1 MLFVLVLL
9 LLVLRRYPRRLR
21 IARRHPQRQFIPG
34 RRFSSKPSWV
44 PEEVIRLKALMPE
57 AGCRLI
63 AATFNRRLRPTL
75 GETVSKSYVAELLRQ
90 RAYEVQVLRRWIKNR
105 RPREV
110 PRNLVWGVDLTTH
123 ADATG
128 MRRHVLAIIDHAS
141 RAALAL
147 EALPDKSRRTVLPIL
162 MRTFRLYGRPR
173 FIRTDNERIFSGF
186 GFWFTLLLLG
196 VRRRPTEIGCP
207 WQNGRVERLFGTLK
221 AKLRAAQVISG
232 DHLVLALRQFR
243 FWYNHVRPH
252 QNLGALTPAEHW
264 AGLRCPARFKREYWF
279 DAWECLLQGYYLQ
292 R

>member
-1 MLFVLVLL
+1 MGIHAAFAS
-9 LLVLRRYPRRLR
+9 RGWRS
-21 IARRHPQRQFIPG
+21 QRQFVPG
-34 RRFSSKPSWV
+34 RKFQCKPSWV

-63 AATFNRRLRPTL
+63 AANFNRRLGPTR
-75 GETVSKSYVAELLRQ
+75 GETVSKSYVADPLRR
-90 RAYEVQVLRRWIKNR
+90 RAYEVQVLRRRIKNR

-123 ADATG
+123 KDAAG
-128 MRRHVLAIIDHAS
+128 MSRHVLAVIDHAS

-147 EALPDKSRRTVLPIL
+147 EAVADKSRRTVLSTL
-162 MRTFRLYGRPR
+162 MRAFRCYGRPR
-173 FIRTDNERIFSGF
+173 FIRTDNERVFSGF
-186 GFWFTLLLLG
+186 GFRLALFFLG
-196 VRRRPTEIGCP
+196 IRHRPTEIGCP

-221 AKLRAAQVISG
+221 AKLRAAEVTGGEQ
-232 DHLVLALRQFR
+232 LVWALHQFR

-252 QNLGALTPAEHW
+252 QNLCTLTPAEHW

-279 DAWECLLQGYYLQ
+279 DAWEGLLQGYYLQ